1 MPSLVRRPAVQSLGG
16 RAVEDVD
23 SRHHRLS
30 PEDSRHSPLLEE
42 GPSHPHNRLVVPLDD
57 AVLLC
62 AVRRGVVA
70 LNTLIRAVQREFSC
84 REFTVVVGAQH
95 AHLAAALCLR
105 SGLRAPD
112 GVRSLSF
119 AAKDHNPHVAGEVV
133 DEQQEVASF
142 SRCSRCHR
150 ATQVPVHELEPLLG
164 SEAQLLGKG
173 EPPLLRQHADVA
185 ELLHVVKPR
194 QASYHPLGTE
204 PLQGLEVK
212 VPEAL
217 MPLSRLV
224 VPTSSKAEG
233 MCYLHVEYRV
243 DWCLGYL
250 GKKAMMV
257 IPNPHDS
264 VLNLHTRTAL
274 IQLPQTDDRVPQ
286 RRDVVD
292 SGEQSVLTG
301 LSGEDDGADALD
313 LRAGGIPKLDGASDI
328 GVKLSEELPSTG
340 HVMGGVG
347 VEAPPVSL
355 VVAGAVAE
363 EGVCSRLI
371 KVESHCS
378 RCRWR

>member
-1 MPSLVRRPAVQSLGG
+1 MPSLVRHPVVERLGG

-30 PEDSRHSPLLEE
+30 PEDSRHSPLFEE
-42 GPSHPHNRLVVPLDD
+42 GPSHPHNRLITPLND
-57 AVLLC
+57 AVLLRD
-62 AVRRGVVA
+62 VRRGVVA
-70 LNTLIRAVQREFSC
+70 LNTLICAVRREFSR
-84 REFTVVVGAQH
+84 REFAAVVGAQH
-95 AHLAAALCLR
+95 AQLAATLSLR
-105 SGLRAPD
+105 SGLRVPD
-112 GVRSLSF
+112 GVRSLSL

-133 DEQQEVASF
+133 DEQQEVAS
-142 SRCSRCHR
+142 SYRCSWCHR
-150 ATQVPVHELEPLLG
+150 ATQVLVHEFEPLLG
-164 SEAQLLGKG
+164 TEARLLWKG
-173 EPPLLRQHADVA
+173 ESPLLCQHTDVA
-185 ELLHVVKPR
+185 KLLYMVKAR

-217 MPLSRLV
+217 VPLPHLI

-233 MCYLHVEYRV
+233 LCYLNVEDIV
-243 DWCLGYL
+243 SIGASGYL

-274 IQLPQTDDRVPQ
+274 IQLSQADDRVSQ

-292 SGEQSVLTG
+292 SGEQSVLTRLG
-301 LSGEDDGADALD
+301 GEDDGADALD
-313 LRAGGIPKLDGASDI
+313 LHAGGIPKLDGASDI
-328 GVKLSEELPSTG
+328 GVQLSEELSSTG
-340 HVMGGVG
+340 HVMGGAG

-355 VVAGAVAE
+355 VAAGAVAE

-371 KVESHCS
+371 KVEDS
-378 RCRWR
+378 RYGR